1 MENRNETDTRAYSQA
16 LHNRYNHS
24 REQVDNAMVHI
35 VLGTTLLI
43 VGLLFLFLSNKMDAE
58 TFQKHI
64 TIKCAEFWV
73 SMVGLA
79 VGGGLLIAGI
89 ARLLFQKISVQIPVM
104 RGIKGIQNDTY
115 NDIPEKE
122 KDKIKT
128 LAVNYKIKEL
138 HKQKKQLEKLEA
150 KKEKKISKLSYKV
163 DMVTVANPDEKEAAK
178 MEKANKELEEETKR
192 YDLMIESQKQ
202 AIEDLTKKYF
212 SFMEEEVE

>member
-1 MENRNETDTRAYSQA
+1 MENRNEADTRAFAQS

-89 ARLLFQKISVQIPVM
+89 ARLMFQKISVQIPVM
-104 RGIKGIQNDTY
+104 RGIKGIQNNTY
-115 NDIPEKE
+115 DALSQNE
-122 KDKIKT
+122 KDKIEKLT
-128 LAVNYKIKEL
+128 VNYRK
-138 HKQKKQLEKLEA
+138 
-150 KKEKKISKLSYKV
+150 
-163 DMVTVANPDEKEAAK
+163 
-178 MEKANKELEEETKR
+178 
-192 YDLMIESQKQ
+192 
-202 AIEDLTKKYF
+202 
-212 SFMEEEVE
+212 

>member
-1 MENRNETDTRAYSQA
+1 MENERTNEEKRAFAHS

-58 TFQKHI
+58 TFEKHI

-73 SMVGLA
+73 SMVGLS

-89 ARLLFQKISVQIPVM
+89 VRLIFQKIAVQIHVM

-115 NDIPEKE
+115 DTLPEDE
-122 KDKIKT
+122 KAKIET
-128 LAVNYKIKEL
+128 LAVNYKK
-138 HKQKKQLEKLEA
+138 
-150 KKEKKISKLSYKV
+150 
-163 DMVTVANPDEKEAAK
+163 
-178 MEKANKELEEETKR
+178 
-192 YDLMIESQKQ
+192 
-202 AIEDLTKKYF
+202 
-212 SFMEEEVE
+212 

>member
-1 MENRNETDTRAYSQA
+1 MENERTNEETRAFAQS

-58 TFQKHI
+58 TFEKHI

-73 SMVGLA
+73 SMVGLS

-89 ARLLFQKISVQIPVM
+89 VRLIFQKIAVQIHVM

-115 NDIPEKE
+115 DTLPEDE
-122 KDKIKT
+122 KAKIET
-128 LAVNYKIKEL
+128 LAVNYKK
-138 HKQKKQLEKLEA
+138 
-150 KKEKKISKLSYKV
+150 
-163 DMVTVANPDEKEAAK
+163 
-178 MEKANKELEEETKR
+178 
-192 YDLMIESQKQ
+192 
-202 AIEDLTKKYF
+202 
-212 SFMEEEVE
+212 

>member
-1 MENRNETDTRAYSQA
+1 MENERTNEEKRAFAQS

-58 TFQKHI
+58 TFEKHI

-73 SMVGLA
+73 SMVGLS

-89 ARLLFQKISVQIPVM
+89 VRLIFQKIAVQIHVM

-115 NDIPEKE
+115 DTLPEDE
-122 KDKIKT
+122 KAKIET
-128 LAVNYKIKEL
+128 LAVNYKK
-138 HKQKKQLEKLEA
+138 
-150 KKEKKISKLSYKV
+150 
-163 DMVTVANPDEKEAAK
+163 
-178 MEKANKELEEETKR
+178 
-192 YDLMIESQKQ
+192 
-202 AIEDLTKKYF
+202 
-212 SFMEEEVE
+212 

>member
-1 MENRNETDTRAYSQA
+1 MAEETNESLRSNDETRAFAQS

-43 VGLLFLFLSNKMDAE
+43 IGLLFLFLSNKMDAE

-73 SMVGLA
+73 SMVGLT

-104 RGIKGIQNDTY
+104 RGIKGIQNNTY
-115 NDIPEKE
+115 DALPEGEKE
-122 KDKIKT
+122 KIKK
-128 LAVNYKIKEL
+128 LSVNYKK
-138 HKQKKQLEKLEA
+138 
-150 KKEKKISKLSYKV
+150 
-163 DMVTVANPDEKEAAK
+163 
-178 MEKANKELEEETKR
+178 
-192 YDLMIESQKQ
+192 
-202 AIEDLTKKYF
+202 
-212 SFMEEEVE
+212 